1 MKLDHSIHL
10 HSIRNARELGG
21 YITADGRRVKSGVLL
36 RTAMLNGISDED
48 IRLLTKVYRLAHIVD
63 FRMDMELSAAEDPPI
78 DGAEYRHLNV
88 IDLSSFPAQ
97 EDEDVGKLRT
107 DRKSTLR
114 NSFFLPLLNS
124 AMIRLK
130 KHIPIS
136 SAYCFLPIPT
146 APCFGIVRAA
156 RTERVSRRC

>member
-78 DGAEYRHLNV
+78 DGAGYRPV
-88 IDLSSFPAQ
+88 VS
-97 EDEDVGKLRT
+97 
-107 DRKSTLR
+107 
-114 NSFFLPLLNS
+114 
-124 AMIRLK
+124 LK
-130 KHIPIS
+130 S
-136 SAYCFLPIPT
+136 SAAYFVSGSGTKADPY
-146 APCFGIVRAA
+146 IVP
-156 RTERVSRRC
+156 